1 VTTISGAVVTLR
13 SARASDRR
21 AIYEWL
27 ATSDVTPSM
36 MGPPLFPETPPPT
49 WEQFCDDYGPQ
60 FFDGS
65 IPEHQGSYVV
75 EVGGEALGQVN
86 YQFTDSG
93 RGTVELDIWLRSE
106 ADCGHGYGPDAL
118 AALTRHL
125 YESIGA
131 HEFVIRPSRRNPRA
145 VHAYQK
151 AGFVLLPMTQER
163 QTERYGAGDY
173 PDTVVLR
180 MRLSAAHPPSG

>member
-1 VTTISGAVVTLR
+1 VTTISGAVVALR
-13 SARASDRR
+13 SARESDRR

-27 ATSDVTPSM
+27 ATSDATPSM

-65 IPEHQGSYVV
+65 KPEREASYVI

-86 YQFTDSG
+86 YQITDSG
-93 RGTVELDIWLRSE
+93 QGAVELDIWLRSE
-106 ADCGHGYGPDAL
+106 ADCGHGYGTDAL

-125 YESIGA
+125 HDTIGA

-145 VHAYQK
+145 VRAYQK
-151 AGFVLLPMTQER
+151 AGFVLLTMTQG
-163 QTERYGAGDY
+163 QQAERYGVGDY

-180 MRLSAAHPPSG
+180 MTLPADEGAL